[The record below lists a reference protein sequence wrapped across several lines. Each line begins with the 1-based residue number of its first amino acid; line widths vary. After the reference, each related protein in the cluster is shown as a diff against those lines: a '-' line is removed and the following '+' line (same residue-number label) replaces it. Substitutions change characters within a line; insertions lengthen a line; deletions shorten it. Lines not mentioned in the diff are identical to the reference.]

1 MASSEN
7 VHCKVSRVKL
17 AGAYARDG
25 RYFGVGA
32 PLFCAEQWDDTGWYR
47 EEYFRETDY
56 QSARERC
63 KSKGWKVSR

>member
-17 AGAYARDG
+17 TDG
-25 RYFGVGA
+25 YTRFGVYFGTGA

-47 EEYFRETDY
+47 EEYFRDSNY
-56 QSARERC
+56 QSARKRC
-63 KSKGWKVSR
+63 KRLGWKVSR